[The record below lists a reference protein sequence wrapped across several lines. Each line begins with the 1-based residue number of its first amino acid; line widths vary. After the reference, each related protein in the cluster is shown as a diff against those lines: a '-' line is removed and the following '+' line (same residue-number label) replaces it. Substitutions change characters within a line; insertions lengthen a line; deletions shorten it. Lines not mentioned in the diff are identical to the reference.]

1 MGLDSV
7 NATILILGDIMLDYK
22 ITGSVN
28 KIANE
33 SPLPVFLKEQE
44 EVVLGGCGN
53 VAANLAQLGCKK
65 IYLFS
70 MCGQDTKSETLVELL
85 NSHTIHHTLIYK
97 KGSKTTSKHRYFC
110 SNKLMFRYDDEE
122 TIALTGVEEGQV
134 IEKVKTLLETNTIDC
149 ILFSDYNKGFMTLNV
164 CSQVI
169 SLARQKGIF
178 TCVDPKNDFRKYTG
192 CSLLK
197 PNRKEVET
205 LFGLNITLDTLQEV
219 HKKIKELVNCETTV
233 ITLGDKG
240 ISALLETNEYI
251 YWKADTKDVIDVTG
265 AGDIV
270 NAVLAYYFNS
280 SCKKTCLKVASYLAT
295 ISVQHLGTYTLQY
308 DDILSAQKFILHNK
322 LISIELLK
330 EKKKPILFT
339 NGCFDILHEGHLSL
353 LKFCKDIAGPN
364 CDIVVALNSDKSI
377 RSIKGPLRPICSEKT
392 RVALLNSVEYVDWI
406 ILFDEETPERLLSQL
421 RPEILVKGGDY
432 TPETIIGK
440 EYCKELKIFKFEHDI
455 STTKILESLERNR
468 QP

>member
-1 MGLDSV
+1 
-7 NATILILGDIMLDYK
+7 MLDYK
-22 ITGSVN
+22 ITGVVN

-33 SPLPVFLKEQE
+33 SPIPVFLKEDE

-65 IYLFS
+65 LFLFS
-70 MCGQDTKSETLVELL
+70 MCGNDKKSEILTSLL
-85 NSHTIHHTLIYK
+85 DSFNIHHVLIHK
-97 KGSKTTSKHRYFC
+97 DSSKTTSKHRYFC

-122 TIALTGVEEGQV
+122 IIELTEEEETSV
-134 IEKVKTLLETNTIDC
+134 INKVKSTLNENTIDC
-149 ILFSDYNKGFMTLNV
+149 ILFSDYNKGFLTFRV
-164 CSQVI
+164 CSEII
-169 SLARQKGIF
+169 SFAKENNIF
-178 TCVDPKNDFRKYTG
+178 TCVDPKNDYRKYIG

-205 LFGLNITLDTLQEV
+205 LFGFKITNENLEDT
-219 HKKIKELVNCETTV
+219 HKKIKEKVNCETTV

-240 ISALLETNEYI
+240 VSALLDTNEYI

-270 NAVLAYYFNS
+270 NAVLAYYFNLS
-280 SCKKTCLKVASYLAT
+280 SSKKTCLKIASYLAT

-308 DDILSAQKFILHNK
+308 DDILSAQKYILHNK
-322 LISIELLK
+322 LITLELLK

-339 NGCFDILHEGHLSL
+339 NGCFDILHEGHISL
-353 LKFCKDIAGPN
+353 LKYCRDIAGPN
-364 CDIVVALNSDKSI
+364 CDVVVGLNSDKSI
-377 RSIKGPLRPICSEKT
+377 RLIKGPTRPICSEKT
-392 RVALLNSVEYVDWI
+392 RVALLNAVEYVDWI
-406 ILFDEETPERLLSQL
+406 LLFDEMTPESLLREL
-421 RPEILVKGGDY
+421 CPEILVKGGDY

-440 EYCKELKIFKFEHDI
+440 EYCKEIKIFKFEHDI
-455 STTKILESLERNR
+455 STTKILKSLEQNK